1 MVNQE
6 FNTTIVTVPHDLE
19 VAKRHDRVIEI
30 VWKESGRM
38 FFYVMIFSLAVGIAL
53 IAVGIYRRNKSI
65 WYKISI
71 IVGIAL
77 VLYAIYLGFP
87 K

>member
-1 MVNQE
+1 
-6 FNTTIVTVPHDLE
+6 
-19 VAKRHDRVIEI
+19 
-30 VWKESGRM
+30 
-38 FFYVMIFSLAVGIAL
+38 MIFSLAVGIAL